1 MTSSSIF
8 AIAQNPEKTTWNTTT
23 NNYENVIIPSLFP
36 SEKALILK
44 TTELG
49 IIPIFRKENVFVA
62 FAGSGYFEDIV
73 YQTLV
78 EDNSLQNEISIVL
91 PLSNVITNLKNFF
104 QEVNQEIKDFRKTE
118 DGRLEEISYE

>member
-23 NNYENVIIPSLFP
+23 NNYENVIIR

-44 TTELG
+44 TTDLG
-49 IIPIFRKENVFVA
+49 IIPIFRKENIFVA

-78 EDNSLQNEISIVL
+78 EDNSLRNEISIVL
-91 PLSNVITNLKNFF
+91 PLSNVITNLKNFV
-104 QEVNQEIKDFRKTE
+104 QEVDQEIKDFRKTE
-118 DGRLEEISYE
+118 DDRLEDISYE